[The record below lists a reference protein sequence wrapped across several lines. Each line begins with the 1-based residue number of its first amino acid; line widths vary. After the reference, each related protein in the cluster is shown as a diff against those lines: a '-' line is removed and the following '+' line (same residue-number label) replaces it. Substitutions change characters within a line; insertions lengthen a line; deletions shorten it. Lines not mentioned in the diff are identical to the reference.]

1 MSLGIN
7 RQEGTFSRTQWEES
21 HRQAAVRA
29 VVSLAAGPALIRSLT
44 VTSFLLRFLPW
55 ISRASQKRDGRGL
68 AACSLWVSLGT
79 LSRAECGWWIWKAK
93 RCAAHRKSL
102 HSQMSW
108 LFLCF
113 TSHHSRVCNLLLLK
127 AASTWNHFLVCLLA
141 RNFSQLFYLF
151 ETCPLPVSFF
161 LKSGYTY
168 LESPICSSNLCRRVR
183 SCRPAS
189 SQSSLLFVRLL
200 GNRTVLV
207 KDTFPSHSVALGLQ
221 TS

>member
-1 MSLGIN
+1 MLPLGQP
-7 RQEGTFSRTQWEES
+7 R
-21 HRQAAVRA
+21 
-29 VVSLAAGPALIRSLT
+29 
-44 VTSFLLRFLPW
+44 
-55 ISRASQKRDGRGL
+55 
-68 AACSLWVSLGT
+68 VSLGT

-113 TSHHSRVCNLLLLK
+113 TSHHSRVCNLLPLK

-141 RNFSQLFYLF
+141 RNFSQLFCLF